1 MKITIEITQK
11 DYERLKELMQYYK
24 DMDTPEFA
32 ASIVINHWMDKY
44 LDRLKARKQPQ
55 RKKPIITLLSA
66 IQD

>member
-1 MKITIEITQK
+1 MKITIEVTQK

-24 DMDTPEFA
+24 DMDTPEYA
-32 ASIVINHWMDKY
+32 ASIVISHWMDKH
-44 LDRLKARKQPQ
+44 LDRLKAYKQPQ